1 MLTAPPSLWR
11 AWLKGILWNNS
22 QTLQT
27 VSSCAGGWEQG
38 CLQQP
43 PPPPHKALTVI
54 SIYTHAQRDCNSAF
68 RGVVD
73 PESRTSPR
81 ADVGGEWALMFLPPP
96 APMFPFPHDLSSI
109 PGWQSQ
115 QSAGELAFSG
125 ASPTLAGKLGVEGGE
140 IPKLSPMPEEAAPIS
155 EH

>member
-1 MLTAPPSLWR
+1 MQVGGSKA
-11 AWLKGILWNNS
+11 ACNN
-22 QTLQT
+22 
-27 VSSCAGGWEQG
+27 
-38 CLQQP
+38 

-81 ADVGGEWALMFLPPP
+81 ADVTVSLVGGEWALMFLPPP
-96 APMFPFPHDLSSI
+96 APMFPFPHYLSSI

-140 IPKLSPMPEEAAPIS
+140 IPKLSPMPEEAAPTS